1 MITPKEKKISR
12 VYWRYLNEEKYYNT
26 KKYKKQDKNNAKP
39 N

>member
-1 MITPKEKKISR
+1 MIYYIKINC
-12 VYWRYLNEEKYYNT
+12 YLNEEKYYNT